1 MSTGSV
7 RSPPSECRAAEAR
20 LQISEA
26 KTDYQRQSVPFC
38 SGCRACVALGSFPP
52 AQTLHLNHSL
62 SPMPFETA
70 VVQAQPAGYE
80 TSLLALGVPRGKL
93 PPSLDGVDQGSAG
106 ALNRLFAS
114 GDFTGKKDES
124 AIIYPAGPA
133 PRVLLLGLG
142 KPEEID
148 RTSIRRTAAVAAKRA
163 RSLGVPRAA
172 FYLPPEARG
181 KVPPAEVGQS
191 IAEGL
196 AQGAWQY
203 NEMKKPNEDRKPA
216 LDRFDILAHDGPA
229 ELIAGHKLGEAIGAG
244 QTFAR
249 GLQVLPGNVAT
260 PTYIANVARDLA
272 QRYGFGVTILDKA
285 AIIKEK
291 MGALLAVAQGSAE
304 EPRFIALEYKGSEA
318 APVVLI
324 GKGVTFDTGGI
335 SIKPAQNME
344 DMKYDMSGAAAV
356 LGTFEALGR
365 LKPRVHA
372 VGLIPSTENMPSG
385 TAVKP
390 GDVVTS
396 HLGKTIEIIN
406 TDAEGRLILC
416 DALSYARRYQ
426 PAAVI
431 DIATLTGAIVVALGH
446 SAIGVMGSDEKLVKE
461 VRDAGEKAGE
471 RVWPLPLW
479 EEYRELMKSDIAD
492 VKNSGG
498 RPAGSISAG
507 WFLKEFVDG
516 FPWAHLDI
524 AGTAYTDREEPTRVK
539 GPTGMGVRLFTEFLL
554 ARGDT
559 KA

>member
-1 MSTGSV
+1 
-7 RSPPSECRAAEAR
+7 
-20 LQISEA
+20 
-26 KTDYQRQSVPFC
+26 
-38 SGCRACVALGSFPP
+38 
-52 AQTLHLNHSL
+52 
-62 SPMPFETA
+62 MPFETA
-70 VVQAQPAGYE
+70 VAQAQPAGYE
-80 TSLLALGVPRGKL
+80 TPLLALALPRGK
-93 PPSLDGVDQGSAG
+93 PPASLEGLDKGTGG
-106 ALNRLFAS
+106 AIGRVLAA
-114 GDFTGKKDES
+114 GDFSGKKDET
-124 AIIYPAGPA
+124 AVIYPSGPA
-133 PRVLLLGLG
+133 PRVLLVGLG
-142 KPEEID
+142 KPDEID
-148 RTSIRRTAAVAAKRA
+148 RTAIRRSAAVAAKKA
-163 RSLGVPRAA
+163 RSLGVTRAA

-196 AQGAWQY
+196 NQGAWQY
-203 NEMKKPNEDRKPA
+203 NEMKKPGEDKKPP
-216 LDRFDILAHDGPA
+216 LERFDILAHDGPA
-229 ELIAGHKLGEAIGAG
+229 ELIRGHKTGEAIGAG

-272 QRYGFGVTILDKA
+272 QRHGFGVTILDKA
-285 AIIKEK
+285 AIVKEK
-291 MGALLAVAQGSAE
+291 MGALLSVAQGSAE
-304 EPRFIALEYKGSEA
+304 EPRFIALEYKGADS
-318 APVVLI
+318 APIVLI

-365 LKPRVHA
+365 LKPNVHV

-396 HLGKTIEIIN
+396 HLGKTIEVIN

-416 DALSYARRYQ
+416 DALSYARRYK
-426 PAAVI
+426 PVAVV

-446 SAIGVMGSDEKLVKE
+446 GAAGVMGDDEKLVE
-461 VRDAGEKAGE
+461 ELRAAGEKAGE
-471 RVWPLPLW
+471 RLWPLPLW
-479 EEYRELMKSDIAD
+479 DEYRDLMKSDIAD

-507 WFLKEFVDG
+507 WFLREFVDG

-524 AGTAYTDREEPTRVK
+524 AGTAYTERDEPGRVK
-539 GPTGMGVRLFTEFLL
+539 GPTGIGVRLFTEFVLSR
-554 ARGDT
+554 AQQ